1 MHLWW
6 KQCTNKQPK
15 CRGFRADFVPKCL
28 AKEKQPK
35 ILPRYCSEVT
45 WRAKWCPLQ
54 CLEDLWR
61 PGKTYQ
67 ILCRPII
74 DQWYTSSSTR
84 CLSNGI
90 KMGWKWDELVI
101 KYFKCSDIRVYWVY
115 WKSVPNLMWTEGVTG
130 CNRLTCRFVQRS
142 WMVLVSS
149 GVIWCHLAYSAP
161 ILPPLRGDRDSQSGV
176 RPWQWRWERQAEW
189 VEPKQHV
196 GNMLWHVMT

>member
-1 MHLWW
+1 M
-6 KQCTNKQPK
+6 
-15 CRGFRADFVPKCL
+15 PKCL

-45 WRAKWCPLQ
+45 WHVNWCPLQ

-74 DQWYTSSSTR
+74 EQWYTSSSTR

-90 KMGWKWDELVI
+90 KMGWKWDKLVI

-115 WKSVPNLMWTEGVTG
+115 WKSVQNLMWTEGVTG

-149 GVIWCHLAYSAP
+149 GVILP
-161 ILPPLRGDRDSQSGV
+161 IPLQSC
-176 RPWQWRWERQAEW
+176 RLCEETETHRAEW
-189 VEPKQHV
+189 GHGNGVENAKQNEWNLS
-196 GNMLWHVMT
+196 NMLGICCDMSWPKTFAKR